1 MSEIACA
8 DTNVFVRA
16 LTQDDPKQVKAAQ
29 NLINRTKSGNLTL
42 IINDVI
48 LTELVWV
55 LSLKRY
61 NLRHSDVRRLIE
73 ALINTDGIIV
83 KPANLGE
90 DVSESLKLFVD
101 QNIEY
106 TDAYIG
112 SWMKKN
118 GIGIIYTFNKKHF
131 NRIEGIEVRVPQ

>member
-16 LTQDDPKQVKAAQ
+16 LTRDDPKQTKAAL
-29 NLINRTKSGNLTL
+29 NLFKRTQTGDL
-42 IINDVI
+42 IIVINDVI
-48 LTELVWV
+48 LTELIWV
-55 LSLKRY
+55 LSIKMFQLS
-61 NLRHSDVRRLIE
+61 HSDIRRLIE
-73 ALINTDGIIV
+73 GLINTDGIRV
-83 KPANLGE
+83 RPANLSKDILE
-90 DVSESLKLFVD
+90 ALKLFVD
-101 QNIEY
+101 HNIDY

-118 GIGIIYTFNKKHF
+118 GIDIIYTFNKRHF